1 MDYEAALH
9 ALKFATNSRSLEALD
24 EFLEMHVDCLRRCNT
39 PPTGPERLQSRSATQ
54 PNIDEADA
62 KTIASKLSTSEQAV
76 VYAASNS
83 FDGYS
88 LEKIKQSLETAHCSV
103 IKLTTEL
110 IKRFDLESDP
120 SERQSTVNRHV
131 PQILADEQFFPRI
144 FDVIGSGKLSPAVLT
159 SLLDLVFTALSYV
172 IPDSS
177 LLIVDWV
184 QKAAVPTGHFSAF
197 SHENFSR
204 AVLISLQFLNVHQ
217 DFSYDNEGFSYFKDG
232 DVLLTLHRAF
242 ADAPVSIRV
251 VWALVLHNVAV
262 RYSGQPDKS
271 LSGLLEACKAKGC
284 EDLDIKSGEMLKAA
298 LDDYGLT
305 ELVDLASATGESVQ
319 VSQTIADV
327 LQALC
332 HCVYITHD
340 LARAIDMVISP
351 FPILAKGF
359 FANDFIATAVEL
371 AKAKVPAAL
380 PTFVHLARATGPAA
394 NKLVANLD
402 SFVDEVD
409 SSSIDIEGTEA
420 VARSPLTLLAPRTT
434 DGQGA
439 IVLPAKWS
447 GKVLADGE
455 RPLVMWNFQYN
466 GWSLL
471 ARVLEGSIAGQSTDA
486 LAIIRLINTV
496 IPLLDAESTDK
507 LLGSLS
513 ASLARGDIVELL
525 ATRLEESIGDFSR
538 MEECT
543 VLLGFFVKLTPVLPN
558 RVWTHIAC
566 SRLLEQRGEAG
577 FIATVVGGV
586 EIVTHRYDFTLEVV
600 KLTRVLLDHFDSES
614 KLQTDVM
621 QKLLRHLLDVFES
634 FLYWS
639 YKIPRQRDYLM
650 SGIVGVISAAAE
662 GDIGPNAEFLLKN
675 LLGRG
680 PSSARAIRPLLVAI
694 TTTTEPAYF
703 KVCSWLVNTRSSQ
716 KLEYSLL
723 ERKLHDSATQLVQ
736 TYYQHPSLRESVLEV
751 LESLVKVGG
760 PDQPSL
766 LTYLGRSGS
775 QLLLDALV
783 HSAGSKLELDD
794 GLVALGSFFTTVARS
809 QQEGLRIL
817 LSSGKDVQ
825 NAPSAPSSD
834 SPDTF
839 LHALES
845 LAMRKLSPR
854 VLSSVLEALAEG
866 NTRSE
871 NVIQR
876 AVDIVEMAY
885 CDAFEPTVEGAY
897 HVLVVARAVQILASL
912 EFNGIKCPTLEKFVR
927 SLTRTRLRGFTEKF
941 FAVQGF
947 DALLHENIHQ
957 QFLKLQPQPQ
967 PIRQH
972 KCYGPEFGYSLTHL
986 DLCLRQKP
994 EWKTLRPR
1002 VAEANINLSFID
1014 AQTVLVRFWRA
1025 WCMAVLTQG
1034 ALEEDLAVVAEI
1046 ALRANLSDLTVPYF
1060 SQGCEMRI
1068 DLVFAILHRLH
1079 INKKLTFSLE
1089 ILQEALR
1096 LISGS
1101 ALGIQAV
1108 ITAPGASSAYKYL
1121 LRIVNLELSVFEGTP
1136 DPKVRELLLAL
1147 IDRVVICD
1155 ARVIASQTTQ
1165 STAEATAEYF
1175 TEIIL
1180 CLRQS
1185 LALIHD
1191 ASSTAQPLLQS
1202 MLDTGADRA
1211 VARLYSYAL
1220 ELQPENPVLGEL
1232 ALLYF
1237 LEWLPLATMAD
1248 HFVANGLLTVILEA
1262 PLSRRIQSGNIVAS
1276 AEPRL
1281 HSAWQRGLLM
1291 IMLVLLQQLG
1301 SRVVPETVL
1310 FIEGFGPQIDT
1321 CWQQW
1326 IQPSGEISIAL
1337 IGETFLINILLATLA
1352 SHGRQDTLGRV
1363 LPKNE
1368 LLQAIDHLS
1377 SHRKYLSTRVTTSDD
1392 QLDQVVE
1399 EMEDLRNVISQR

>member
-9 ALKFATNSRSLEALD
+9 VLKFATNSRSLESLD
-24 EFLEMHVDCLRRCNT
+24 EFLDANIHYLERCDR
-39 PPTGPERLQSRSATQ
+39 PPGGPQRPQSRSGAQ
-54 PNIDEADA
+54 PNISEADA
-62 KTIASKLSTSEQAV
+62 KTIASKLGTSGQAV
-76 VYAASNS
+76 AYAASIS
-83 FDGYS
+83 FEEHS
-88 LEKIKQSLETAHCSV
+88 LENIKESLETAQCSV

-110 IKRFDLESDP
+110 IRRFDLESEA
-120 SERQSTVNRHV
+120 SQRQSIVNKQV
-131 PQILADEQFFPRI
+131 PRIMADEKFFPRI
-144 FDVIGSGKLSPAVLT
+144 FDVIGSGNLSSTVLT
-159 SLLDLVFTALSYV
+159 SLLDLVFTALFYV

-177 LLIVDWV
+177 LLIIDWI
-184 QKAAVPTGHFSAF
+184 QKAAYPSNHFATF
-197 SHENFSR
+197 DPENYSR
-204 AVLISLQFLNVHQ
+204 AVLICLQFLNVHQ
-217 DFSYDNEGFSYFKDG
+217 DFSLNNPGFSYFKDG
-232 DVLLTLHRAF
+232 EVLLTLHKAF
-242 ADAPVSIRV
+242 ADAPAAIRV
-251 VWALVLHNVAV
+251 VWALVLHNVAM

-271 LSGLLEACKAKGC
+271 LGGLLEACKAKGG

-298 LDDYGLT
+298 LDDNGLAALV
-305 ELVDLASATGESVQ
+305 ELVNATGESVQ

-332 HCVYITHD
+332 RCVYITHD
-340 LARAIDMVISP
+340 LSKAIDTVISP
-351 FPILAKGF
+351 FPVLAKGF
-359 FANDFIATAVEL
+359 FADDFVATAVEL
-371 AKAKVPAAL
+371 AKAKIPAAL

-394 NKLVANLD
+394 NELVADLD
-402 SFVDEVD
+402 SFIDEVD
-409 SSSIDIEGTEA
+409 GNSIVINGDEA
-420 VARSPLTLLAPRTT
+420 VARVPLTLLPPRTT

-439 IVLPAKWS
+439 IVLPANWS
-447 GKVLADGE
+447 GKILATGE

-471 ARVLEGSIAGQSTDA
+471 ARVLEGSVAGQAADA

-496 IPLLDAESTDK
+496 IPLLDTDGTDK

-525 ATRLEESIGDFSR
+525 ATRLEDSIGDFSR

-543 VLLGFFVKLTPVLPN
+543 VLLDFFVKLTPVLPN

-586 EIVTHRYDFTLEVV
+586 EIVTNRYDFTLKVIR
-600 KLTRVLLDHFDSES
+600 LTRVLLENFDSANT
-614 KLQTDVM
+614 LQAEVVH
-621 QKLLRHLLDVFES
+621 KLLRHLLDVFES

-639 YKIPRQRDYLM
+639 YKVPRQREYLM
-650 SGIVGVISAAAE
+650 TGLVDVFSSAMKGEIGHSG
-662 GDIGPNAEFLLKN
+662 EFLLKN
-675 LLGRG
+675 LVGRG

-694 TTTTEPAYF
+694 TTVAEPESF
-703 KVCSWLVNTRSSQ
+703 KFCSWLVNTRSSR

-736 TYYQHPSLRESVLEV
+736 TYYKHPALRESVLEV

-766 LTYLGRSGS
+766 LAYLGRSGS

-794 GLVALGSFFTTVARS
+794 GLVALSSFFTTVARS

-825 NAPSAPSSD
+825 NAPSAPPSD
-834 SPDTF
+834 SPETV
-839 LHALES
+839 LNALES
-845 LAMRKLSPR
+845 LALRDLSPR

-866 NTRSE
+866 NTRSDS
-871 NVIQR
+871 VIQR
-876 AVDIVEMAY
+876 AVDIVETAY
-885 CDAFEPTVEGAY
+885 NDAFEPTVDGAY
-897 HVLVVARAVQILASL
+897 RILVVARAVQILASL
-912 EFNGIKCPTLEKFVR
+912 EFNGVKSPPLDKFVR
-927 SLTRTRLRGFTEKF
+927 SLTPVRLRGFTKKF

-947 DALLHENIHQ
+947 DASLHEDIHQ
-957 QFLKLQPQPQ
+957 QFLRLRPDPQ

-972 KCYGPEFGYSLTHL
+972 QVYGPEFGYSLTHL

-994 EWKTLRPR
+994 EWLTLRPQ

-1014 AQTVLVRFWRA
+1014 AQTVLVKFWRA

-1034 ALEEDLAVVAEI
+1034 ALEADLAAVAEI
-1046 ALRANLSDLTVPYF
+1046 ALRANLSDLSIPYF

-1079 INKKLTFSLE
+1079 RDNKLVFSLG

-1096 LISGS
+1096 LICGS
-1101 ALGIQAV
+1101 ALGINAA
-1108 ITAPGASSAYKYL
+1108 ITAPEASRSYKYL
-1121 LRIVNLELSVFEGTP
+1121 LRIINLELSVFEGKP
-1136 DPKVRELLLAL
+1136 DLKVKELLLAL
-1147 IDRVVICD
+1147 IDQVVICD
-1155 ARVIASQTTQ
+1155 ARIIAGQTTP
-1165 STAEATAEYF
+1165 STAESTAEYL

-1185 LALIHD
+1185 LALVHD
-1191 ASSTAQPLLQS
+1191 VSSTAQPLLQS

-1211 VARLYSYAL
+1211 IARLYSYAI

-1248 HFVANGLLTVILEA
+1248 HFVANGLLTVLLEA
-1262 PLSRRIQSGNIVAS
+1262 PLSRRIQAGNIIAS

-1337 IGETFLINILLATLA
+1337 IGETFLISILLATLA
-1352 SHGRQDTLGRV
+1352 SHGRQDTAKA

-1377 SHRKYLSTRVTTSDD
+1377 SHRKYLSTRVTATDD